1 MIKYGV
7 DPLAEDVAG
16 PQDRQT
22 DPEDFALAKRRR
34 EEEATKVAHLQQA
47 DQNPY
52 DRHLESLQVPTEARA
67 YFAEQRRGS

>member
-7 DPLAEDVAG
+7 DPLAKDIAG

-34 EEEATKVAHLQQA
+34 EEEATKVAQDRQTGQSH
-47 DQNPY
+47 Y
-52 DRHLESLQVPTEARA
+52 DRYLESLQ
-67 YFAEQRRGS
+67 RRDS